1 MQDPE
6 KARRP
11 AISRRA
17 VIAVPARLPAV
28 LAAEG
33 MRELLARGRLDR
45 LPAPA
50 SDLDRVLAV
59 LGLEAPVEGQAAF
72 RLWGATGSAP
82 DGWVAGADPV
92 WLQAGLDRLY
102 LHAPPPGDVEP
113 GALETLCR
121 HVNERL
127 FGEGDPALTAI
138 GEQAY
143 LAAAE
148 PLPTAEL
155 PAAALDGE
163 RPDPFMP
170 GAADRRYLELTGE
183 IQMCLHDHPVNSER
197 EAAGRRPLNAL
208 WLWGGGRAPAVAD
221 AALPPFIGD
230 EPLLAGYW
238 LARGQLPAAWP
249 GSLERA
255 LAEPADL
262 AVVASPAP
270 GDFVAGFPALWRSR
284 RLRQAVLLF
293 RDGHRVTLTRGLR
306 NLFRRPSAEILSMG
320 GA

>member
-6 KARRP
+6 QARRP
-11 AISRRA
+11 AAHPRA

-28 LAAEG
+28 LAEQG
-33 MRELLARGRLDR
+33 MRELLARGRLDT

-50 SDLDRVLAV
+50 SDLERVLAV
-59 LGLEAPVEGQAAF
+59 LGLEAPAEGQAAL
-72 RLWGATGSAP
+72 RLWGATGRAP

-113 GALETLCR
+113 GVLETLCR

-127 FGEGDPALTAI
+127 FGAGDPALSAV
-138 GEQAY
+138 GDQAY

-208 WLWGGGRAPAVAD
+208 WLWGGGRAPTLAD
-221 AALPPFIGD
+221 AALPPLVGD
-230 EPLLAGYW
+230 EPLLAGFW
-238 LARGQLPAAWP
+238 LARGQPGAPWP

-255 LAEPADL
+255 LTKPAGD
-262 AVVASPAP
+262 AVVAPP
-270 GDFVAGFPALWRSR
+270 TTGDFVAGFPALWRSR
-284 RLRQAVLLF
+284 GLRQAVLLF
-293 RDGHRVTLTRGLR
+293 RDGHRVTLTRGFR
-306 NLFRRPSAEILSMG
+306 SLFRRKSAEILSMR